1 MIRFAKNFGGTWAP
15 GYAYGHILPTMRPDI
30 VATSNKATEKGL
42 TTVNSLPGFADAAQT
57 WFANVL
63 LEHVFDRAATNTARA
78 GITNL
83 QMHET
88 HEDCCKRAGTFTS
101 NKLGMSRSWHHAF
114 TWGALSDIVTVVPQN
129 STCAEDANTALQ
141 TARIR
146 FSRNGEITYRTYNDQ
161 PTRKTAHCC
170 MKTSEIIF
178 RECVLPPDTDRDV
191 SWISFLIVTPR
202 LTNKEELHW

>member
-1 MIRFAKNFGGTWAP
+1 MQHKP
-15 GYAYGHILPTMRPDI
+15 G
-30 VATSNKATEKGL
+30 
-42 TTVNSLPGFADAAQT
+42 
-57 WFANVL
+57 
-63 LEHVFDRAATNTARA
+63 
-78 GITNL
+78 L
-83 QMHET
+83 QMFCWSTSSTELRQT
-88 HEDCCKRAGTFTS
+88 QPAQESQTCKCMKRTKIAAITRAGTFTS

-178 RECVLPPDTDRDV
+178 RECVVPPDTDRDV